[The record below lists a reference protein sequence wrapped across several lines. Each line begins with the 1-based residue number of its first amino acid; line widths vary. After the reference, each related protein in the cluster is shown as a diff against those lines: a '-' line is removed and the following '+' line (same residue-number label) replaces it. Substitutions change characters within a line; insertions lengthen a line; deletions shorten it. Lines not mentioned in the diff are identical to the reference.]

1 MSHNLDIS
9 KLSIMNE
16 VLGRDI
22 FGTVYSGRYLGAP
35 VAIKQ
40 LSIFF
45 GDKSD
50 SVLNDFKEE
59 SNYVM

>member
-1 MSHNLDIS
+1 
-9 KLSIMNE
+9 MNE